1 MKMRKWAW
9 AVWAA
14 IWATGAWAAEPT
26 LGPLVQGNT
35 AFALD
40 LYAQLRTQGG
50 NLFLSPYSISS
61 ALAMTY
67 AGAREN
73 TAAEMEKALHFDL
86 GQAGTHPAFR
96 ELQGRLADIEQEGNI
111 QLAVA
116 NSLWP
121 QQDYPFLPEYLDA
134 VKAAYDSVVAPQDFM
149 GNTEGARRTINQWV
163 EKKTR
168 DKINN
173 LIPPGNLDALT
184 RLVLVNAI
192 YFKGKWAAPFKPGQ
206 TAPANFFIAPESVVQ
221 VPLMSQTRRASY
233 AEFDDCQAVKMLYA
247 GGELSMLVVL
257 PRDKGGLAALEAQ
270 LTPARLA
277 EWRAGLGERE
287 VRIFLPKFKL
297 TWGAFKLNDPLKALG
312 MAAAFDPA
320 LADFSGMDG
329 HPGWLYVGLV
339 LHKAFVEVNEE
350 GTEAAAATA
359 VVMQLRAMRP
369 APPPDFRAD
378 HPFLFLIQEEETGT
392 ILFMGRVADPTKTE

>member
-1 MKMRKWAW
+1 MRRKGWWMVLAMG
-9 AVWAA
+9 WAA
-14 IWATGAWAAEPT
+14 VAGAAEPD

-50 NLFLSPYSISS
+50 NLFLSPHSISS

-73 TAAEMEKALHFDL
+73 TAAEMEKALHFTG
-86 GQAGTHPAFR
+86 GQAGTPPAFAA
-96 ELQGRLADIEQEGNI
+96 LQERLAEIEKKGHI

-121 QQDYPFLPEYLDA
+121 QQDYPFLPEYLDG
-134 VKAAYDSVVAPQDFM
+134 VKAAYGSVIAPQDFKSD
-149 GNTEGARRTINQWV
+149 TEGARRTINRWV
-163 EKKTR
+163 EEKTR
-168 DKINN
+168 DKIKD
-173 LIPPGNLDALT
+173 LIQPGNLDPLT

-192 YFKGKWAAPFKPGQ
+192 YFKGSWAGPFDPAQ
-206 TAPANFFIAPESVVQ
+206 TEEGAFFVSPAAEVR
-221 VPLMSQTRRASY
+221 VPLMAKTQRFPY
-233 AEFDDCQAVKMLYA
+233 AEFEDVQVAKLPYA

-257 PRDKGGLAALEAQ
+257 PREKDGLAALEAR
-270 LTPARLA
+270 LAPERLA
-277 EWRAGLGERE
+277 EWRAGLAERE

-297 TWGAFKLNDPLKALG
+297 TWGAVKLNGALKALG
-312 MAAAFDPA
+312 MADAFSDTQ
-320 LADFSGMDG
+320 ADFSGMDG
-329 HPGWLYVGLV
+329 QLHWLYIGAV

-359 VVMQLRAMRP
+359 VVMRMKAMRP
-369 APPPDFRAD
+369 ATPPEFRAD
-378 HPFLFLIQEEETGT
+378 HPFLFLIQEEETGA
-392 ILFMGRVADPTKTE
+392 ILFMGRVADPTKAE